1 VDGREVVPSETLVYR
16 GMMFSD
22 VPNLAIAV
30 GYTNASWTLKCD
42 LTSEFVC
49 RVVAHMRR
57 HGHRRC
63 VPHNEDPAVTPMPLL
78 DFTSGYVLRDVHR
91 FPRQGSRIPW
101 RVYQNYALDRVMLRH
116 APLNDGALRFS

>member
-1 VDGREVVPSETLVYR
+1 
-16 GMMFSD
+16 
-22 VPNLAIAV
+22 
-30 GYTNASWTLKCD
+30 
-42 LTSEFVC
+42 
-49 RVVAHMRR
+49 
-57 HGHRRC
+57 
-63 VPHNEDPAVTPMPLL
+63 MPLL